1 MCILISDIGKNN
13 WRDCISFKDSLEVDG
28 FKYSKLLEK
37 SLIEQMKINGS
48 LTLRFHVFKLAS

>member
-13 WRDCISFKDSLEVDG
+13 FRECFSFKESLELNG
-28 FKYSKLLEK
+28 FKYTKDLEK

-48 LTLRFHVFKLAS
+48 LTLRFHVFKIAS